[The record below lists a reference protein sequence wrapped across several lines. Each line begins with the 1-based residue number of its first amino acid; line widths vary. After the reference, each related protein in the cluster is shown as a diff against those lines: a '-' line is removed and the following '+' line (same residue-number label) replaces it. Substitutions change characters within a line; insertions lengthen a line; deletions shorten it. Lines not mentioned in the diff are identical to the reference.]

1 MQALNQVTSPL
12 WLIPAYGRTYRSKEA
27 VVKDWQAGKDF
38 LIDGGPYC
46 SIRDLSAM
54 REQFQNIY
62 IDYGTGT
69 MQV

>member
-12 WLIPAYGRTYRSKEA
+12 WLIPAYGRVYKSKEA

-46 SIRDLSAM
+46 SIRDLNHM
-54 REQFQNIY
+54 RNQFQNIY
-62 IDYGTGT
+62 IDYGMGT
-69 MQV
+69 LQV